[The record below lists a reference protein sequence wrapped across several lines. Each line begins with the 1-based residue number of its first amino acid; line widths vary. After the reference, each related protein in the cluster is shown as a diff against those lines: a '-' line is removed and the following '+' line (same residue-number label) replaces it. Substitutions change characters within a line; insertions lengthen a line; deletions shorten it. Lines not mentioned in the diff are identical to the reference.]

1 MTGGARASSSG
12 HPIAEDSGGFTPP
25 TESVPTTGRRA
36 IVSLD
41 RLVDGVISVMLA
53 IALLLLAEY
62 AANREWVNSLIL
74 PTPSSVW
81 HALVDGFERGIYWR
95 HIRSTVFATLAGFGS
110 AALIAMVVA
119 GILSAVPRLERIFL
133 PFIVAFQTLPKIAV
147 APIIILWLGFGTQSK
162 VVIIATICFFPI
174 LVNALQGLRIRDRE
188 RLELFRSLGASR
200 WQLFRFLRLPD
211 SLPYV
216 FAGLNIGI
224 VFALIGTV
232 IAEFLGSR
240 DGLGVFL
247 IQQQAA
253 FNVPGMFA
261 ALLLLMVVGLV
272 LNGTVRLIERKVV
285 FWAADLS
292 AGHS

>member
-1 MTGGARASSSG
+1 M
-12 HPIAEDSGGFTPP
+12 
-25 TESVPTTGRRA
+25 
-36 IVSLD
+36 
-41 RLVDGVISVMLA
+41 VDGLLSLALA
-53 IALLLLAEY
+53 IGLIILAEV

-74 PTPSSVW
+74 PNPSSVW
-81 HALVDGFERGIYWR
+81 NALVDGFERGVYWR
-95 HIRSTVFATLAGFGS
+95 HIQSTVFSTLAGFGS
-110 AALIAMVVA
+110 AAVIAIA
-119 GILSAVPRLERIFL
+119 IGGILAAIPRVERIFL
-133 PFIVAFQTLPKIAV
+133 PFIVAFQTLPKVAV

-174 LVNALQGLRIRDRE
+174 LVNTLQGLRIRDQE
-188 RLELFRSLGASR
+188 RLELLRSLGATR
-200 WQLFRFLRLPD
+200 WQLFRFLRFPD

-240 DGLGVFL
+240 EGLGVL
-247 IQQQAA
+247 LVQQQAA

-261 ALLLLMVVGLV
+261 ALILLMVVGLI
-272 LNGTVRLIERKVV
+272 LNGVTRAVEKKVV

-292 AGHS
+292 GRP

>member
-1 MTGGARASSSG
+1 MADTRSDSARAAGSEPQPPG
-12 HPIAEDSGGFTPP
+12 NPAATTTTP
-25 TESVPTTGRRA
+25 TKRVGRFPVARV
-36 IVSLD
+36 I
-41 RLVDGVISVMLA
+41 DGLLS
-53 IALLLLAEY
+53 LLLAIGLIALAEV

-74 PTPSSVW
+74 PNPSSVW
-81 HALVDGFERGIYWR
+81 NALVDGFERGIYWR
-95 HIRSTVFATLAGFGS
+95 HIRSTVFSTLAGFGS
-110 AALIAMVVA
+110 AAVVA
-119 GILSAVPRLERIFL
+119 ITIGGILAAVPRLERIFL
-133 PFIVAFQTLPKIAV
+133 PFIVAVQTLPKVAV

-174 LVNALQGLRIRDRE
+174 LVNTLQGLRIRDQE
-188 RLELFRSLGASR
+188 RLELLRSLGATR
-200 WQLFRFLRLPD
+200 WQLFRFLRFPD

-240 DGLGVFL
+240 EGLGVL
-247 IQQQAA
+247 LVQQQAA

-261 ALLLLMVVGLV
+261 ALILFMIVGLI
-272 LNGTVRLIERKVV
+272 LNGVTRVVEKKVV

-292 AGHS
+292 GRP

>member
-1 MTGGARASSSG
+1 MADTRFDPARSAGDTSPPANDGARSQTAS
-12 HPIAEDSGGFTPP
+12 
-25 TESVPTTGRRA
+25 RRRIGSFPVA
-36 IVSLD
+36 RV
-41 RLVDGVISVMLA
+41 VDGLLSLLLA
-53 IALLLLAEY
+53 IALVALAEI

-74 PTPSSVW
+74 PNPSSVW
-81 HALVDGFERGIYWR
+81 NALVDGFERGIYWT
-95 HIRSTVFATLAGFGS
+95 HIRSTVFSTLAGFGS
-110 AALIAMVVA
+110 AAVVA
-119 GILSAVPRLERIFL
+119 ITIGGILAAVPRLERIFL
-133 PFIVAFQTLPKIAV
+133 PFIVAFQTLPKVAV

-174 LVNALQGLRIRDRE
+174 LINTLQGLRIRDQE
-188 RLELFRSLGASR
+188 RLELLRSLGASR
-200 WQLFRFLRLPD
+200 WQLFRFLRFPD

-240 DGLGVFL
+240 EGLGVL
-247 IQQQAA
+247 LVQQQAA

-261 ALLLLMVVGLV
+261 ALILLMVVGLI
-272 LNGTVRLIERKVV
+272 LNGVTRVVEKKVV

-292 AGHS
+292 GRS